1 MAALTFPLHRKQ
13 KVIVRQRLGEGS
25 EGQPYEFIVE
35 SVSPEEVLLLP
46 VDEKVDIASVF
57 TPGEIVIGFAPG
69 DPPYQFQSVVIRVRR
84 TYLVRPPSLIP
95 RPISMLLISAPE
107 QVAVVER
114 RRYFRVRVLFEA
126 KVAFVLDEKG
136 SITDFYPTTGLDIS
150 SMGVGLH
157 IKPTPTCPIPR
168 PLLQQQ
174 VLVTG
179 SLPSVRP
186 EFPDGLSFEAS
197 GEVRNITEMGTGWR
211 VGIMFTS
218 IERRTQD
225 LIVAW
230 CFAFQRR
237 LKREGLPVLEGE
249 VVLDENEA
257 KEAWQR

>member
-1 MAALTFPLHRKQ
+1 MVTQTFSLHRRQ
-13 KVIVRQRLGEGS
+13 KVIMRQRLGEGN
-25 EGQPYEFIVE
+25 EGQPYEFVVE
-35 SVSPEEVLLLP
+35 SVSRDEVLLLP
-46 VDEKVDIASVF
+46 VDEKVNIAKIF
-57 TPGEIVIGFAPG
+57 TPGEIVTGFVPG
-69 DPPYQFQSVVIRVRR
+69 GPPYQFQSVVIRVRK

-95 RPISMLLISAPE
+95 RSISMLLISAPE
-107 QVAVVER
+107 QVSIVER

-136 SITDFYPTTGLDIS
+136 STTDFYPATGLDIS

-157 IKPTPTCPIPR
+157 IKPTPSNPIPC
-168 PLLQQQ
+168 PSLQQQ
-174 VLVTG
+174 VWVTG
-179 SLPSVRP
+179 SLPPIRP
-186 EFPDGLSFEAS
+186 EFSNGLPFEAR
-197 GEVRNITEMGTGWR
+197 GEIRNITEMETGWR

-218 IERRTQD
+218 IDRRTQD

-249 VVLDENEA
+249 VVLDETKV

>member
-1 MAALTFPLHRKQ
+1 MATQASLLHRKQ
-13 KVIVRQRLGEGS
+13 KVILKQRLGQVQES
-25 EGQPYEFIVE
+25 QPYEFVVE
-35 SVSPEEVLLLP
+35 SISPHEVLLLP
-46 VDEKVDIASVF
+46 VDERVDLASIF
-57 TPGEIVIGFAPG
+57 TPGEIVTGFVPG

-107 QVAVVER
+107 RVAVVER
-114 RRYFRVRVLFEA
+114 RRYFRVRVLFDA

-136 SITDFYPTTGLDIS
+136 SVTKFFPATGLDIS

-157 IKPTPTCPIPR
+157 IKPSPSHPVPC
-168 PLLQQQ
+168 LLLHQQ
-174 VLVTG
+174 VRVIG

-186 EFPDGLSFEAS
+186 DFPTGLLFEAC
-197 GEVRNITEMGTGWR
+197 GEILNINEMETGWR
-211 VGIMFTS
+211 VGIMFTA

-237 LKREGLPVLEGE
+237 LKREGLPILDGE
-249 VVLDENEA
+249 VVLDEIEA

>member
-1 MAALTFPLHRKQ
+1 MSALNFPLQRKQ
-13 KVIVRQRLGEGS
+13 KVIVRQRLGEGN
-25 EGQPYEFIVE
+25 EGQPYEFVVE
-35 SVSPEEVLLLP
+35 SVSPNEVLLLP
-46 VDEKVDIASVF
+46 VDEKVDIAKIF
-57 TPGEIVIGFAPG
+57 TPGEIVTGFVPG
-69 DPPYQFQSVVIRVRR
+69 DPPYQFQSVVIRVRK

-95 RPISMLLISAPE
+95 RSISMLLISAPE
-107 QVAVVER
+107 QVSIVER

-136 SITDFYPTTGLDIS
+136 SITDFYPVTGLDIS

-157 IKPTPTCPIPR
+157 IKPTHSIPIPR
-168 PLLQQQ
+168 PSIQQQ

-179 SLPSVRP
+179 SLPPVRP
-186 EFPDGLSFEAS
+186 EFPYGLPFEAR

-218 IERRTQD
+218 IDRRTQD

-237 LKREGLPVLEGE
+237 LKREGLPILEGE
-249 VVLDENEA
+249 VALDEIET

>member
-1 MAALTFPLHRKQ
+1 
-13 KVIVRQRLGEGS
+13 
-25 EGQPYEFIVE
+25 
-35 SVSPEEVLLLP
+35 
-46 VDEKVDIASVF
+46 
-57 TPGEIVIGFAPG
+57 
-69 DPPYQFQSVVIRVRR
+69 
-84 TYLVRPPSLIP
+84 
-95 RPISMLLISAPE
+95 
-107 QVAVVER
+107 
-114 RRYFRVRVLFEA
+114 
-126 KVAFVLDEKG
+126 
-136 SITDFYPTTGLDIS
+136 
-150 SMGVGLH
+150 
-157 IKPTPTCPIPR
+157 
-168 PLLQQQ
+168 LLQQQ

-186 EFPDGLSFEAS
+186 EFPNGLSFEAS

-249 VVLDENEA
+249 VVLDENEV